1 MSGILYRS
9 TAYVWFDTEYSTL
22 DLDRA
27 HLLQVAA
34 IVTDPDLNRLFP
46 ETDDLN
52 VVVRL
57 PDEAPLSPWIVENTP
72 ELAKA
77 CRSDLAVTVADV
89 DRRLAALLDRVNVP
103 GGEDKRRPILAG
115 NSVHADWHLARRCLP
130 QFCRR
135 LHYRHLDVTAL
146 KLQWQ
151 DWKQGAAFAKD
162 DVEQVRTFFPGGFSG
177 DTERRHDALYDV
189 MASIAELNFYRHH
202 FFGV

>member
-1 MSGILYRS
+1 MSDVLYRS

-34 IVTDPDLNRLFP
+34 IVTDADLNL
-46 ETDDLN
+46 
-52 VVVRL
+52 VVRL
-57 PDEAPLSPWIVENTP
+57 PENATLSPWIVENTP
-72 ELAKA
+72 DLARA
-77 CRSDLAVTVADV
+77 CRSADASVTANEV

-115 NSVHADWHLARRCLP
+115 NSVHADWHLARRFLP
-130 QFCRR
+130 SFCAR

-151 DWKQGAAFAKD
+151 DWRQGPPFAKD
-162 DVEQVRTFFPGGFSG
+162 DVEQVRSFFPGGFDG
-177 DTERRHDALYDV
+177 ATERRHDALYDV
-189 MASIAELNFYRHH
+189 IASIAELNYYRHH
-202 FFGV
+202 FLNA